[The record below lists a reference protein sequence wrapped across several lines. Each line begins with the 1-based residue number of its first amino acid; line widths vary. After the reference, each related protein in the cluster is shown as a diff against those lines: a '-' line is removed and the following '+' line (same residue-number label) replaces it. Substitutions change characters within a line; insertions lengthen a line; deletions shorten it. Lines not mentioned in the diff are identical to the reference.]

1 MNQPFSGQYLAEYL
15 TNDGKKGFL
24 TLNVDPDKNGVGL
37 AYLTGV
43 HEIGFAVYDCT
54 VWKDEAGLIS
64 GRAKRSENREK
75 WWVRDRILS
84 DNDQREISFSIS
96 TLGDFQKISIQDGD
110 STYVVPL
117 VPVAQSG
124 KAVVAELLSWKDF
137 LEWVSLMKYSN
148 RRSIFRGVAS
158 ATYSLKTSFHRTDRV
173 DLERYRDLDLPAFV
187 DLAETIGHINFDGD
201 NGAKWGFAQ
210 HHGFPTPL
218 LDWTE
223 SPYIAAYFAFHERVE
238 RRNLYNGE
246 KVKIYCL
253 NGDFVNEN
261 QPRSVSMTDFFPRIL
276 VFKPNTKGNQRL
288 VFQQGLFLHSNV
300 VEIEAFLIYLS
311 SHRKSPYVSVVEMS
325 AELALEAVDQLSY
338 MGISHLSL
346 FPGLDGAA
354 KHAALK
360 QFYLNI

>member
-1 MNQPFSGQYLAEYL
+1 MNKPFSGQYLAEYL
-15 TNDGKKGFL
+15 TNDGKRGFL

-43 HEIGFAVYDCT
+43 LGTGFAVYDCIAH
-54 VWKDEAGLIS
+54 VNESGLIT
-64 GRAKRSENREK
+64 GRAKRSEHRERG
-75 WWVRDRILS
+75 WDHGRVLS
-84 DNDQREISFSIS
+84 ADDQREISFSIS
-96 TLGDFQKISIQDGD
+96 TIGESQEISVQDRD

-124 KAVVAELLSWKDF
+124 KAVPTELLSWKDF
-137 LEWVSLMKYSN
+137 LEWVDLMKSRN

-158 ATYSLKTSFHRTDRV
+158 ASYGLKTSFHRADRV
-173 DLERYRDLDLPAFV
+173 DLERYRDSDLPAFV
-187 DLAETIGHINFDGD
+187 DLAETIGHIRFDGD

-238 RRNLYNGE
+238 RRNFHNGE
-246 KVKIYCL
+246 KVRIYCL
-253 NGDFVNEN
+253 DGDFVNGN
-261 QPRSVSMTDFFPRIL
+261 QPRSISMADVFPRVW

-311 SHRKSPYVSVVEMS
+311 SGRDSPYVSAVEMS
-325 AELALEAVDQLSY
+325 AELALEAVDQMGY

-354 KHAALK
+354 KHAALR